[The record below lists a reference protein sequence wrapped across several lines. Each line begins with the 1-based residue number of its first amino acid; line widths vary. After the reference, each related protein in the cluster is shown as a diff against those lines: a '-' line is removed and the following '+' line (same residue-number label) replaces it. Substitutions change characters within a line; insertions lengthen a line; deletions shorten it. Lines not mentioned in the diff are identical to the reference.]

1 MMMMRV
7 VMVEMSVVVRIVGL
21 EKVAMSMVVVRLD
34 D

>member
-1 MMMMRV
+1 MKRV
-7 VMVEMSVVVRIVGL
+7 VMVEMSMVVRIVGL

>member
-1 MMMMRV
+1 MMMRV

>member
-1 MMMMRV
+1 MMKRV
-7 VMVEMSVVVRIVGL
+7 VMVEMSMVVRIVGL